1 MFEEEILD
9 VPHLSSPQISVN
21 DFGEMSQMQYEV
33 PPSLLSS
40 AAEFP
45 PGLPQ
50 PAEMLQRPLSPTPTA
65 MLINQAMSPVMS
77 TQYTG
82 SPIPSRSP
90 QMPSSPLP
98 QVRQFPPQM
107 PFSPPPPAYPLGH
120 MGPMQLPRP
129 QSPLAPVR
137 QLADPNFNGPQ
148 PHPAL
153 SDPMFPVSFEQP
165 VDRISS
171 PLPSRRP
178 SPLPSPQ
185 LSVRHQNGISLR
197 RGPSPQPSLRRPN
210 IYPEDM
216 EPLISPRQPRR
227 IFGQPS
233 PPPGQF
239 RRQSFTNNAQRPQS
253 MLSRR
258 QVSPPPSPQ
267 PFQRSPSPQPVS
279 GLRSPSPYSKKRGF
293 NFNRQ
298 QLGQV
303 ATVPS
308 HQRSVRRS
316 PPPSPQ
322 GSVRKRSQSSSPQP
336 NLRQEAHTATPK
348 TKSGFRLFSGKR
360 KESVPPAPL
369 SKKLDPSIQR
379 PTSPPGFFRRL
390 SPPPSP
396 QLSTRHTSTRRHRD
410 PDRPLSVHPPRRGP
424 SPSPS
429 QRSHRD
435 GPEFHRPLLP
445 HSPGG
450 QRPRSPSPI
459 RPSSTAF
466 SEVHNV
472 PRSPTTTRFR
482 RFGHN
487 KVPMGAVKPSM
498 VNPYMQRVD
507 RPHAPL
513 TQNVR
518 PFRTSV
524 RNAAGPAGVRDQD
537 ITSSP
542 QLSLRNHPGVHKTN
556 GGFPAGTPKSVKSFR
571 RPVGRG
577 HPLVGI
583 PQVPPSARQSVRM
596 AGHPTGFETQ
606 GTLSP
611 QPSLKHMGQL
621 SPQLS
626 VRHSLSRPPSPQP
639 SVKHSSPLPVRS
651 PFPRD
656 LSSPLLSGALQNP
669 HLQSISFA
677 SPFPSNTS
685 PGSPL
690 TDEYNSKQGSSPLL
704 ANAMHNKILR
714 NASLRS
720 PFQTGVPVSSPVMS
734 ENNQPTMQAS
744 SPLLSGALQNPS
756 LRNASFSS
764 PLRRGASPS
773 PTMTEHNQEM
783 MQAHSPLL
791 GNVLQNPQLRN
802 ASYRSPFQRG
812 TSLSPVMTEAS
823 QPVGQGHSPLLTSA
837 LMNPHLQKASYRL
850 PDGTLISPHSEQNR
864 EQAFSPLM
872 SNALLNQNIRG
883 ASFRLPDGSI
893 LSKNQGNQQPTSPLL
908 SNALQNPL
916 LLKASYRLPDGSIM
930 PGNTSSST
938 VQSSSP
944 LLSNA
949 LMNSSLRM
957 ASYKLPD
964 GSVLSKNQS
973 GQQAS
978 SPLLSNALLNPN
990 LRQVSYRLPDGSIL
1004 SRNAQKSSNQSSSPL
1019 LSSALLNPSIRNASY
1034 KLPDRSVLSRSQG
1047 GPQVSSPLLSSA
1059 LLNPNLRNASY
1070 KLPSGS
1076 ILDRNQ
1082 KGKEASSPLLGNALQ
1097 NANLRMA
1104 SYKLPLQM
1112 GKQQGHPKA
1121 DNGSPD
1127 GRYAVVMPQ
1136 IQRLGSSSLHQ
1147 HWAQRHLSDPQEAED
1162 MWSSERVLP
1171 HQTVQNLTK
1180 WSMYKDEE
1188 LITPAYP
1195 GSEMNTMYS
1204 IRSLPT
1210 MGYREYSEEDGV
1222 EDMTQLEELNEGS
1235 VLVNLKKRFDREL
1248 IYTYIGSILVSVNPY
1263 KLFNIYGT
1271 DVVLQYE
1278 GHGLGENPPH
1288 LFAVANVSYT
1298 KMMDAK
1304 QNQCIIISG
1313 ESGSGKTE
1321 ATKLV
1326 LRYLAAVHHKGSITQ
1341 QILEAAPLLESFGNA
1356 KTVRN
1361 DNSSRFGKYVE
1372 IFMEEGVISGA
1383 ITSQYLL
1390 EKSRI
1395 VFQAKNERNYHIF
1408 YEMLAGLPAQQKQAF
1423 YLQEAET
1430 YYYLNQGGN
1439 CEIPGK
1445 NDSEDFL
1452 RLLSAMEI
1460 LNFSAEDQNSIFRVL
1475 SSILHLGNVFFE
1487 RYEADSQEVASVVS
1501 AQEIRVV
1508 AELLQ
1513 ISPEALQKSITYKV
1527 MVRMRCPSP
1536 FWTFMDLR
1544 LCSAVLHYETVF
1556 LVMARKNLPRYV
1568 FITLLRLPE
1577 KSLTVRELNI
1587 FVFVVQDLAF
1597 NSFEQLCINYAN
1609 EYLQF
1614 FFNKIVFKE
1623 EQDEYIREQVSW
1635 QEVSFSD
1642 NQVCI
1647 DLIASKPHGILRIL
1661 DDQSCFPQA
1670 TDHTFLQK
1678 CHYHHGS
1685 NPLYAKPKM
1694 PLPEFTVKH
1703 YAGRVTYQVY
1713 KFLDKNFDQ
1722 VQQEVL
1728 DLFIQSKNKMVANLF
1743 LNHAQFLNRQKSNV
1757 RKTNT
1762 VTRRYQPATVAAK
1775 FQQSLLELVERMER
1789 CNPFFVRCIKPNN
1802 RKEPGIFEVDLV
1814 ATQLR
1819 CSGILETIRIR
1830 KEGYPV
1836 RLHFYTFLNR
1846 YKALLGLKETP
1857 PADGEN
1863 CVLMLKKLCPV
1874 RAGSY
1879 QVGVTKLFMKE
1890 DLYQLL
1896 ESKRDRVRHI
1906 AALTLQRYTRMF
1918 FVRKRYVSF
1927 RMKIVRLQAHCRGYL
1942 TRKHYVRMRQSLVKF
1957 RSLIYM
1963 YVDRKRYIKVW
1974 NPRADFPLGC
1984 LLSLNGA
1991 HLQELTKREVVNV
2004 THLAIPAELGAL
2016 LQAVTGG
2023 RELHSDC
2030 LALVQAPRIEV
2041 HSQLTLPLDINNY
2054 PMSRYVQIH
2063 FREPK
2068 FGMLMAPIEAP
2079 LTHIEEELKKEA
2091 LGIFIM
2097 VLRFMGDPHLNGA
2110 QENLFGNYIVQKGL
2124 STPGLRDEILCQVAN
2139 QMCRNPNA
2147 ANAERGWLLLLACL
2161 SAFAPSPKLEKYLLK
2176 FVSDFGHSGFEAAC
2190 QHRLIQAMQKSN
2202 LGPAAARSRPLSLL
2216 EWTANRKKANMVLQ
2230 VHCFD
2235 GSSFLCPLH
2244 SWTSGE
2250 ELAGA
2255 ILQHRGVE
2263 EGWRGCSVLLME
2275 HDQWAELVGHDYVL
2289 DLVADLEL
2297 LPDFPRQKS
2306 YLVISSSEP
2315 PAHARPRTILFS
2327 NTLLFLCTVESDS
2340 IGEASAQKGMDRYLD
2355 SLFDPVLL
2363 RASAKPQHQGH
2374 NQAVPARNP
2383 SQTLGDSQVPLRVT
2397 ATHVLCMCSM
2407 FPNPHPLAPGNRKEG
2422 KVFVKKPDPHDEALT
2437 ILKGQMGTQQAQ
2449 YFVVSSEKVWSVSRE
2464 LPLEEDSMQTQLH
2477 RRTSE
2482 EHFTYTN
2489 VPWKIYLRKEVFYP
2503 KDSFNNPLLLDLIFR
2518 QIVHDTF
2525 SEACVRI
2532 TTEERQKMKSLFAIQ
2547 DESVKKKVITAARD
2561 TWEIY
2566 FSRLFPASGS
2576 VGTGV
2581 QVLAV
2586 SHSGI
2591 KLLRMVKSSTSSQ
2604 EFFRVLRPYSYTDIM
2619 FVTIPSRNMLEF
2631 NLINEKLILFSAK
2644 APQVKAMID
2653 FFITELKKDS
2663 DYVVAVRN
2671 YITDDRTLLS
2681 FHKGDII
2688 RLQKMEGLEEGHYYG
2703 CIVRKKVIF
2712 LEELKKETSD
2722 FGWKFGAVHGRSGIF
2737 PAEFVQ
2743 PVAAPD
2749 FISLPVERKD
2759 EPKDKQGRVAAS
2771 AAVAVAVA
2779 STMAYTETYD
2789 AHGPVEMDERMLQ
2802 DSRYSLV
2809 EFAKKYFR
2817 EAQSKERSDLLKPFI
2832 HNSYKQKS
2840 KKVSVYPFALPLS
2853 VAVMKFMGDYPLK
2866 GQTEQEVVWTVL
2878 RLSGEY
2884 NLMKDEAYCQ
2894 VLKQI
2899 TANTSSKTDSC
2910 QRGWR
2915 LLYLL
2920 TAYYRCSEVLKP
2932 FLLRFLQDMG
2942 QSSGTHFQGIAKACE
2957 QNLRKTFQYGGRTEF
2972 PSSMELKAMVA
2983 GRSSKRQLFLLPG
2996 GIERHLKI
3004 KTCTIALDVTEELCY
3019 EMGLH
3024 RLEAMD
3030 EYAIFVVTNRGQ
3042 NVRPLTKKEYIL
3054 DVSTESE
3061 PVDSNYSFWFRRV
3074 IWFQPLKFD
3083 NELCV
3088 TMHYNQV
3095 LPDYLKALL
3104 NVLPQGKASEQQL
3117 QQVSKLAALQH
3128 RASAS
3133 VYLPTL
3139 REVQDTIPLQ
3149 LYGLQRPQQ
3158 WLNMVTQH
3166 MQQVQ
3171 ALSPHQARSQFL
3183 GLVSAFPM
3191 FGSSFFYIQSSSN
3204 TAIMAPCILAVNQ
3217 NGLNFLNK
3225 DTHEL
3230 MVRFP
3235 LKEVQSTRTQR
3246 PTAGTSFPYVE
3257 IKLGNLMTQRIS
3269 QLQLD
3274 QGLELCRVIAMHV
3287 ENMLSVREK
3296 RLTLPPSEI
3305 TLL

>member
-1 MFEEEILD
+1 M
-9 VPHLSSPQISVN
+9 
-21 DFGEMSQMQYEV
+21 
-33 PPSLLSS
+33 
-40 AAEFP
+40 
-45 PGLPQ
+45 
-50 PAEMLQRPLSPTPTA
+50 
-65 MLINQAMSPVMS
+65 
-77 TQYTG
+77 
-82 SPIPSRSP
+82 
-90 QMPSSPLP
+90 
-98 QVRQFPPQM
+98 
-107 PFSPPPPAYPLGH
+107 
-120 MGPMQLPRP
+120 
-129 QSPLAPVR
+129 
-137 QLADPNFNGPQ
+137 
-148 PHPAL
+148 
-153 SDPMFPVSFEQP
+153 
-165 VDRISS
+165 
-171 PLPSRRP
+171 
-178 SPLPSPQ
+178 
-185 LSVRHQNGISLR
+185 
-197 RGPSPQPSLRRPN
+197 
-210 IYPEDM
+210 
-216 EPLISPRQPRR
+216 
-227 IFGQPS
+227 
-233 PPPGQF
+233 
-239 RRQSFTNNAQRPQS
+239 
-253 MLSRR
+253 
-258 QVSPPPSPQ
+258 
-267 PFQRSPSPQPVS
+267 
-279 GLRSPSPYSKKRGF
+279 
-293 NFNRQ
+293 
-298 QLGQV
+298 
-303 ATVPS
+303 
-308 HQRSVRRS
+308 
-316 PPPSPQ
+316 
-322 GSVRKRSQSSSPQP
+322 
-336 NLRQEAHTATPK
+336 
-348 TKSGFRLFSGKR
+348 
-360 KESVPPAPL
+360 
-369 SKKLDPSIQR
+369 
-379 PTSPPGFFRRL
+379 
-390 SPPPSP
+390 
-396 QLSTRHTSTRRHRD
+396 
-410 PDRPLSVHPPRRGP
+410 
-424 SPSPS
+424 
-429 QRSHRD
+429 
-435 GPEFHRPLLP
+435 
-445 HSPGG
+445 
-450 QRPRSPSPI
+450 
-459 RPSSTAF
+459 
-466 SEVHNV
+466 
-472 PRSPTTTRFR
+472 
-482 RFGHN
+482 N
-487 KVPMGAVKPSM
+487 KVC
-498 VNPYMQRVD
+498 
-507 RPHAPL
+507 
-513 TQNVR
+513 
-518 PFRTSV
+518 FR
-524 RNAAGPAGVRDQD
+524 
-537 ITSSP
+537 
-542 QLSLRNHPGVHKTN
+542 K
-556 GGFPAGTPKSVKSFR
+556 
-571 RPVGRG
+571 
-577 HPLVGI
+577 
-583 PQVPPSARQSVRM
+583 
-596 AGHPTGFETQ
+596 
-606 GTLSP
+606 
-611 QPSLKHMGQL
+611 
-621 SPQLS
+621 
-626 VRHSLSRPPSPQP
+626 
-639 SVKHSSPLPVRS
+639 
-651 PFPRD
+651 
-656 LSSPLLSGALQNP
+656 
-669 HLQSISFA
+669 FA
-677 SPFPSNTS
+677 
-685 PGSPL
+685 
-690 TDEYNSKQGSSPLL
+690 Q
-704 ANAMHNKILR
+704 
-714 NASLRS
+714 
-720 PFQTGVPVSSPVMS
+720 
-734 ENNQPTMQAS
+734 
-744 SPLLSGALQNPS
+744 
-756 LRNASFSS
+756 
-764 PLRRGASPS
+764 
-773 PTMTEHNQEM
+773 
-783 MQAHSPLL
+783 
-791 GNVLQNPQLRN
+791 
-802 ASYRSPFQRG
+802 
-812 TSLSPVMTEAS
+812 
-823 QPVGQGHSPLLTSA
+823 
-837 LMNPHLQKASYRL
+837 
-850 PDGTLISPHSEQNR
+850 
-864 EQAFSPLM
+864 
-872 SNALLNQNIRG
+872 
-883 ASFRLPDGSI
+883 
-893 LSKNQGNQQPTSPLL
+893 
-908 SNALQNPL
+908 
-916 LLKASYRLPDGSIM
+916 
-930 PGNTSSST
+930 
-938 VQSSSP
+938 
-944 LLSNA
+944 
-949 LMNSSLRM
+949 
-957 ASYKLPD
+957 
-964 GSVLSKNQS
+964 
-973 GQQAS
+973 
-978 SPLLSNALLNPN
+978 
-990 LRQVSYRLPDGSIL
+990 
-1004 SRNAQKSSNQSSSPL
+1004 
-1019 LSSALLNPSIRNASY
+1019 
-1034 KLPDRSVLSRSQG
+1034 
-1047 GPQVSSPLLSSA
+1047 
-1059 LLNPNLRNASY
+1059 
-1070 KLPSGS
+1070 
-1076 ILDRNQ
+1076 
-1082 KGKEASSPLLGNALQ
+1082 
-1097 NANLRMA
+1097 
-1104 SYKLPLQM
+1104 
-1112 GKQQGHPKA
+1112 
-1121 DNGSPD
+1121 
-1127 GRYAVVMPQ
+1127 
-1136 IQRLGSSSLHQ
+1136 
-1147 HWAQRHLSDPQEAED
+1147 
-1162 MWSSERVLP
+1162 
-1171 HQTVQNLTK
+1171 
-1180 WSMYKDEE
+1180 
-1188 LITPAYP
+1188 
-1195 GSEMNTMYS
+1195 MYS

-1527 MVRMRCPSP
+1527 MDTMREKIFTPL
-1536 FWTFMDLR
+1536 TVE
-1544 LCSAVLHYETVF
+1544 SAVDARDAIAKVLYSLLFTWLTDRINK
-1556 LVMARKNLPRYV
+1556 LVYPRNEALSISILDIYG
-1568 FITLLRLPE
+1568 FE
-1577 KSLTVRELNI
+1577 
-1587 FVFVVQDLAF
+1587 DLAF

-1661 DDQSCFPQA
+1661 DDQSCFPQ
-1670 TDHTFLQK
+1670 K

-1728 DLFIQSKNKMVANLF
+1728 DLFIQSKNKVGSKNCGFCAVGKHQAGTRMVANLF

-1963 YVDRKRYIKVW
+1963 YVDRKRYIK
-1974 NPRADFPLGC
+1974 
-1984 LLSLNGA
+1984 
-1991 HLQELTKREVVNV
+1991 ELTKREVVNV

-2315 PAHARPRTILFS
+2315 PAHARPRTSLVLFESGFELDEDTPLPRTLGHWDPTSSTLPDS
-2327 NTLLFLCTVESDS
+2327 NGYHSHGEALKEMCRPCFQHWTLESDS

-2355 SLFDPVLL
+2355 SLFDPVLSEGAGEKS
-2363 RASAKPQHQGH
+2363 ASMSNRMKGGGGIRGGDREKSQPSARGH
-2374 NQAVPARNP
+2374 YPPGLQPGEAEQSVLAQQQQAIINQQAIILAQQMTMQALALQQQMYADHMTGHVTGHVTNPYGSPHATFCPDTATPGHRSLSGPAHSVTAEDTVRSSVSNAEHIEPSHNIKDIIKQYQPGTPARP
-2383 SQTLGDSQVPLRVT
+2383 SET
-2397 ATHVLCMCSM
+2397 A
-2407 FPNPHPLAPGNRKEG
+2407 RKEG

-2449 YFVVSSEKVWSVSRE
+2449 

-2489 VPWKIYLRKEVFYP
+2489 VPWKIYLRKEVCPPAPAAPPLSSLFSSIFIILFLRLQVFYP

-2532 TTEERQKMKSLFAIQ
+2532 TTEERQKMKSLFVENRIEPNSAIQ

-2779 STMAYTETYD
+2779 STMAAHELDRTIEVPGAGEYTETYD

-2817 EAQSKERSDLLKPFI
+2817 EAQSKES
-2832 HNSYKQKS
+2832 NSYKQKS
-2840 KKVSVYPFALPLS
+2840 KKGKETRNPVDMVKYTKAPIQESLIDFTDENMNKVAAEIFL
-2853 VAVMKFMGDYPLK
+2853 AVMKFMGDYPLK